1 MEGDDAMTMEPPL
14 VPESTNGQHDE
25 GTTNDVPSSSMEVM
39 NGSHVREFQ
48 SGMSNDDL
56 WPEYCNPSYR
66 MPPFIEVKVESDQG
80 DYIFPVA
87 IQKAETSSKKYLGGF
102 RNKVTGNMFHH
113 ASSNTPVVKK
123 ELKDMSNL
131 RTRETQTSELRTLST
146 QSYRECGTQMERID
160 VRVDNKN
167 DRYKSSREYITA
179 AEVNKLKLA
188 KTIEIQRF
196 WRGYVA
202 RCMAQALRRRN
213 FELDDRD
220 RKER

>member
-14 VPESTNGQHDE
+14 VPESTSGRHDDE
-25 GTTNDVPSSSMEVM
+25 SNIVSSSSMEAV
-39 NGSHVREFQ
+39 NEVREFQ
-48 SGMSNDDL
+48 TGMSNDDL
-56 WPEYCNPSYR
+56 WPEYCNPSYL
-66 MPPFIEVKVESDQG
+66 MLFIEVKVESDQG

-113 ASSNTPVVKK
+113 ASSNTPVIKK

-213 FELDDRD
+213 FELDERD